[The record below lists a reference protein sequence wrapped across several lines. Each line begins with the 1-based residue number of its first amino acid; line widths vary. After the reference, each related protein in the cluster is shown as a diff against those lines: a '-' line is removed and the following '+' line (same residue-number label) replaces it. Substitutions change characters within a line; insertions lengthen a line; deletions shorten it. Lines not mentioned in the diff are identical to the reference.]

1 MVRGFASGTD
11 TILVCDPLP
20 EEVVEGRI
28 ELSGLPLP
36 TRHTHRFSCFKSTP
50 ELEKIWRNV
59 YRYCS
64 GDRPHHFLTL
74 SGPPGTGKTHLALA
88 CAWTWLE
95 CGKGLVSYWQVEA
108 LLDTLRRSYNRKEHQ
123 ADEDAETI
131 LNYTSKCSLAILDD
145 MGAESVTEWAWSK
158 LDSIV
163 DYRYIHKLPLIVTT
177 NVAPN
182 RLPPRIADRLYEGP
196 VLILEGE
203 SYRRREKNT

>member
-1 MVRGFASGTD
+1 
-11 TILVCDPLP
+11 
-20 EEVVEGRI
+20 
-28 ELSGLPLP
+28 
-36 TRHTHRFSCFKSTP
+36 
-50 ELEKIWRNV
+50 
-59 YRYCS
+59 
-64 GDRPHHFLTL
+64 
-74 SGPPGTGKTHLALA
+74 
-88 CAWTWLE
+88 
-95 CGKGLVSYWQVEA
+95 VEA
-108 LLDTLRRSYNRKEHQ
+108 LLDTLRRSYNRKEYQ